1 MRLDV
6 VQAIDVLM
14 LQRLTALLIN
24 VVNQG
29 ASLGFLANIDQCK
42 AESYW
47 RDVSQALARH
57 TILIT
62 VSDADQVLGAVQL
75 VLCTKDNGQHR
86 AEIQKLMVHSE
97 HQGRGISSQLMQA
110 AEIAARAAER
120 YLLILDTEVGSPAE
134 LIYQHWGWQ
143 KAGEVP
149 NYALDPQGRL
159 HGTAYYYKAL
169 C

>member
-1 MRLDV
+1 MHLEV
-6 VQAIDVLM
+6 VQEIDDLM
-14 LQRLTALLIN
+14 LKRLAALLIN
-24 VVNQG
+24 VVSRG
-29 ASLGFLANIDQCK
+29 ASLGFLASIDQNK

-47 RDVSQALARH
+47 REVDRALAQN
-57 TILIT
+57 TLLIT
-62 VSDADQVLGAVQL
+62 VSEAEQILGAVQL
-75 VLCTKDNGQHR
+75 ILCTKDNGQHR
-86 AEIQKLMVHSE
+86 AEIAKLMVHAE

-134 LIYQHWGWQ
+134 SIYQHWGWQ
-143 KAGEVP
+143 KVGEVP
-149 NYALDPQGRL
+149 NYAADPQGRL